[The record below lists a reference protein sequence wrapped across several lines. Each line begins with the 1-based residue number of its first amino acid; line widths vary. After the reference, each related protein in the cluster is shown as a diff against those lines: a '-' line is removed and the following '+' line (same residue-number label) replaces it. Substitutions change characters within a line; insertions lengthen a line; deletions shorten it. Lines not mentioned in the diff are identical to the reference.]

1 MKKLTFVAAM
11 AIAAAT
17 MTSCSNGT
25 PKADLKNDIDSLSY
39 VMGMNNTQGLKEYLV
54 QGKGVDTTYIAE
66 FIKGLNE
73 GANAVED
80 KKKAAYYA
88 GLEIGQMMAG
98 ENMKRMNNYIFGDD
112 STKTMSLKNFM
123 AGFVAGTTGKGGLM
137 TMEEANNMVEDL
149 MKKVKARVAE
159 EQFGE
164 NRKAGEQFMAE
175 VAKKD
180 GVQKIEGTGVYYKVL
195 KEGTGAVPADT
206 STVTLHYEGRLI
218 NDSVFDS
225 SYQRNQPMECRANQN
240 IKGFTAALTH
250 MPAGSV
256 WEVYI
261 PQELAY
267 GEQQRGAL
275 IKPFSALVFK
285 IELLEVKE

>member
-1 MKKLTFVAAM
+1 MKKFTFAAL
-11 AIAAAT
+11 AAVSAV
-17 MTSCSNGT
+17 MMFACGNGT
-25 PKADLKNDIDSLSY
+25 PKANLKSDVDTVSY
-39 VMGMNNTQGLKEYLV
+39 AIGMAQTQGLKDYLV
-54 QGKGVDTTYIAE
+54 GRLGVDTAYMDE

-73 GANAVED
+73 GANAGDD

-88 GLEIGQMMAG
+88 GIQIGQQISNQMVKGINHELFG
-98 ENMKRMNNYIFGDD
+98 ED
-112 STKTMSLKNFM
+112 STKTISLKNFM

-137 TMEEANNMVEDL
+137 TMEEANTMVEDL

-195 KEGTGAVPADT
+195 KEGTGAVPAET
-206 STVTLHYEGRLI
+206 SNVTLHYEGRLI